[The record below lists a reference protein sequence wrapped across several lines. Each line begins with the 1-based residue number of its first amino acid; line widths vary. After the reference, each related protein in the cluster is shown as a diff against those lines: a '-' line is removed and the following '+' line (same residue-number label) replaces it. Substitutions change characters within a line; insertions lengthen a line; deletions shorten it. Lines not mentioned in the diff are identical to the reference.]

1 MILKEGE
8 SVLDIYEVDRFL
20 GEGSFAEVYRVNH
33 KYLGRQALKVFKAI
47 ETDILEIKR
56 KLEEAVILSKIGH
69 PNIIRVYDAGILKTS
84 EGQRGYFTMEYI
96 SGGTLDSWIV
106 SHEFKRVSIKD
117 TIDIVQQI
125 CMGLSVSH
133 KKKPPIIHRDIKPQ
147 NILVNEDIDGLRIK
161 ISDFG
166 LAKEVN
172 PLTLLASA
180 KGTPVYKAPEC
191 LNDNMDSCAG
201 DVWAIGVIF
210 YILVTRKFPF
220 PIESRDDLSSNI
232 WQKYPLIPP
241 SEYNVRIDDE
251 LEEIILKALEIKPEE
266 RYQNAMVML
275 KDITRWKNKYQNTT

>member
-8 SVLDIYEVDRFL
+8 IVLDIYEVDRFL

-166 LAKEVN
+166 LA
-172 PLTLLASA
+172 
-180 KGTPVYKAPEC
+180 
-191 LNDNMDSCAG
+191 
-201 DVWAIGVIF
+201 
-210 YILVTRKFPF
+210 RK
-220 PIESRDDLSSNI
+220 S
-232 WQKYPLIPP
+232 
-241 SEYNVRIDDE
+241 
-251 LEEIILKALEIKPEE
+251 
-266 RYQNAMVML
+266 
-275 KDITRWKNKYQNTT
+275 TH